1 MAPCPLWRLLLWPC
15 PALLRLLLCL
25 CLWRWRRWR
34 DRAASLAAE
43 ADYRVTLPAMVEDWN
58 GAARRYVGTASA
70 RGEARAYFWAAA
82 FGSSAFRATRP
93 L

>member
-15 PALLRLLLCL
+15 PALRRLLLY
-25 CLWRWRRWR
+25 LWRWRRWR

-58 GAARRYVGTASA
+58 GAARRYVGAASA
-70 RGEARAYFWAAA
+70 RGEARAYVLATA
-82 FGSSAFRATRP
+82 FGSAAFRATRP